1 VDRKGMSSLEWWQTK
16 VRYFRR
22 LAKGW
27 SANIDAEIRKHK
39 KELMQEYDLLDIK
52 AELHS
57 LSGIESDRLEAILS
71 ELNNYWIIEE
81 TKAKQRA
88 RDRDIVEGDRN
99 TSYFH
104 VVANQRRRKK
114 QISVLDG
121 PSGPVTKVKEM
132 LTVATNYYKDLFRW
146 EARPDIRLDQNFFTS

>member
-1 VDRKGMSSLEWWQTK
+1 MIITILLLPLEHISFIEWWQTK

-27 SANIDAEIRKHK
+27 SANIDAKIRNHK

-52 AELHS
+52 VELHS
-57 LSGIESDRLEAILS
+57 LSGIESDRLEAILR
-71 ELNNYWIIEE
+71 ELNNFWIIEE

-99 TSYFH
+99 TTYFH

-121 PSGPVTKVKEM
+121 PSGPVTEVK
-132 LTVATNYYKDLFRW
+132 RC
-146 EARPDIRLDQNFFTS
+146 